1 MKKDTYLL
9 TTFINFKT
17 VEIMKLR
24 HLTTSI
30 MAIGLFFMIACKGKP
45 KDSEIMQAATTA
57 VQSVPGVTADVKEGV
72 VTLSGTVSTEE
83 EKTSA
88 ENAVKSVK
96 DVKSVVNNITV
107 TPPPPPAP
115 APVAVSADD
124 SLKTAVAD
132 VVKDFPGI
140 KVDVKD
146 GVLTVTGEAKADRWK
161 TLKMALDAL
170 HPKKVDAKG
179 LKVK

>member
-1 MKKDTYLL
+1 MAE
-9 TTFINFKT
+9 FITFKT
-17 VEIMKLR
+17 LETMKLR

-30 MAIGLFFMIACKGKP
+30 MAIGLFFMVACKSKP
-45 KDSEIMQAATTA
+45 KDSEIMTTVSTA
-57 VQSVPGVTADVKEGV
+57 VQSIPGVTANVKEGV

-88 ENAVKSVK
+88 EKAAKSVK

-107 TPPPPPAP
+107 TPPPPPA
-115 APVAVSADD
+115 APVAVTADD

-132 VVKDFPGI
+132 VVKDFPGV

-146 GVLTVTGEAKADRWK
+146 GVLTVTGEEKADRWK

>member
-1 MKKDTYLL
+1 
-9 TTFINFKT
+9 
-17 VEIMKLR
+17 MKLR
-24 HLTTSI
+24 YLTTSA
-30 MAIGLFFMIACKGKP
+30 MAIGLFFMIACKSKP
-45 KDSEIMQAATTA
+45 KDSEIMKTASTA
-57 VQSVPGVTADVKEGV
+57 VQSIPGVTADVKEGV

-83 EKTSA
+83 EKASA

-107 TPPPPPAP
+107 TPPPAPA
-115 APVAVSADD
+115 APVAVTADD

-132 VVKDFPGI
+132 VVKDFPGV
-140 KVDVKD
+140 KVEVKE
-146 GVLTVTGEAKADRWK
+146 GVLIVTGEEKADRWK

>member
-1 MKKDTYLL
+1 
-9 TTFINFKT
+9 
-17 VEIMKLR
+17 MKLR

-45 KDSEIMQAATTA
+45 KDSEIMQAASTA
-57 VQSVPGVTADVKEGV
+57 VQSIPGVTADVKEGV
-72 VTLSGTVSTEE
+72 VTLSGTVSTED

-107 TPPPPPAP
+107 TPPPAP